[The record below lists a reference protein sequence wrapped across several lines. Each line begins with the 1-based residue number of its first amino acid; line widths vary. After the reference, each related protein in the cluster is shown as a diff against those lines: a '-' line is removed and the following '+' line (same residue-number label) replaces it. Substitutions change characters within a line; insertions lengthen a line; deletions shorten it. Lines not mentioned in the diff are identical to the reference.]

1 MKKIYLIIML
11 TVMTLSLQAQFTSST
26 IKSIQEV
33 PVDSLMKVDSAGY
46 VVNAIWTKQVSPKNG
61 QKVEITALVNIP
73 PMEITF
79 NSQGKTLVIS
89 DTGAA
94 ASQPWTS
101 IFCNYAGWLGGF
113 DANGYTSVKR
123 GDIIVVKGTVNEF
136 PTGATNSLTQVALD
150 TNEAVI
156 ILSSNNPVP
165 APPLFNMTKFNTG
178 ANPGGKINFLDGEP
192 WESKE
197 VMFTNVTIT
206 AVVNATRGTWAFSDA
221 VGNTLSMYDWSTHF
235 TLATRTPPRDPNY
248 VVPPVGTKIDTI
260 RGYVGTVSGGEASR
274 GYRISPIFPSDVKYG
289 AILPGVTTHRRN
301 PVIVTKDSTPSISV
315 KAFKQTGSFFNLSTV
330 KLVYRVNNGAWIE
343 STMVAAQAG
352 VDSIY
357 AAKIPKLSTGDYV
370 YYFIKATDANAQTT
384 MLANTANLA
393 QFDTSKGTFFYK
405 VLDRTAQPVL
415 SIRDV
420 QYTPFVN
427 GRTPYLGAIDSVG
440 GIITADTASIFK
452 AALSFGGTN
461 VYYMQ
466 SGNQPFSG
474 VWVVGPDSIMAKV
487 TNGDSV
493 IVRGSIQEFND
504 VTEIFNISSVRI
516 VSKANA
522 LPAPVVLKTERFGP
536 SASNGNLNAE
546 PYEGM
551 LVRFDSVRVT
561 SIDPVFQDVYQYE
574 ITNSSA
580 PILVARD
587 GRNTYTN
594 DTAST
599 ATGIKIKVGNKFQS
613 ITGILYYNNNRYK
626 LVPRTNTDF
635 GTLTG
640 VAVTQTEIVPGTFS
654 LEQNYPNP
662 FNPSTTIQY
671 GIPQGGLVTLKVYNV
686 IGQEVATLIN
696 QQQNAGIYSVNFDAS
711 RLSSGMYL
719 YRITSGNFTQV
730 KRMMLIK

>member
-1 MKKIYLIIML
+1 MKKLL
-11 TVMTLSLQAQFTSST
+11 LFTLLSVMTLSLQAQFTPTT
-26 IKSIQEV
+26 IKAIQEV
-33 PVDSLMKVDSAGY
+33 SIDSLKVVDSVGFPGAT
-46 VVNAIWTKQVSPKNG
+46 VWTKQVSPMNG
-61 QKVEITALVNIP
+61 QKVQVTALVNIP

-79 NSQGKTLVIS
+79 NAQGKTLLLS

-94 ASQPWTS
+94 AAQPWTS
-101 IFCNYAGWLGGF
+101 IYCNYSGFLGGF
-113 DANGYTSVKR
+113 DANGFMSVKR
-123 GDIIVVKGTVNEF
+123 GDIVIVKGTVNEF
-136 PTGATNSLTQVALD
+136 PLTATNSLTQLALD

-165 APPLFNMTKFNTG
+165 PPPHFPMTKFNTG
-178 ANPGGKINFLDGEP
+178 ANPGGKINFLEGEP

-206 AVVNATRGTWAFSDA
+206 AVVNAARGTWAFSDA
-221 VGNTLSMYDWSTHF
+221 AGNTLSMYDWSTHF

-260 RGYVGTVSGGEASR
+260 RGYVGTVSGGEGSR

-289 AILPGVTTHRRN
+289 AILPGITTHRRN

-315 KAFKQTGSFFNLSTV
+315 KAFKQTGSFFNLSNV

-352 VDSIY
+352 VDSVY
-357 AAKIPKLSTGDYV
+357 AAKIPKFNTGDYV
-370 YYFIKATDANAQTT
+370 YYFVKATDANAQTT
-384 MLANTANLA
+384 ILANTANLS

-415 SIRDV
+415 SIRDI

-440 GIITADTASIFK
+440 GIITADTASLFK
-452 AALSFGGTN
+452 AALSFGGTS

-474 VWVVGPDSIMAKV
+474 VWVVGPDTIMAKV
-487 TNGDSV
+487 ANGDSV

-516 VSKANA
+516 VSKANP
-522 LPAPVVLKTERFGP
+522 LPAPVVLKTDRFSS

-551 LVRFDSVRVT
+551 LVRFDSVTVT

-574 ITNSSA
+574 ISNSSA

-587 GRNTYTN
+587 GRNTFTN

-599 ATGIKIKVGNKFQS
+599 ATGTKIKVGNKFQS

-635 GTLTG
+635 GSLTG
-640 VAVTQTEIVPGTFS
+640 VTISHTEIVPGSFS

-662 FNPSTTIQY
+662 FNPTTNIQY
-671 GIPQGGLVTLKVYNV
+671 GIPVSGLVTLKVYNV
-686 IGQEVATLIN
+686 LGQEVASLIN
-696 QQQNAGIYSVNFDAS
+696 QVQNPGIYTVNFDAS
-711 RLSSGMYL
+711 RFASGMYL
-719 YRITSGNFTQV
+719 YRITAGNFTQV